1 MFRVFDKVEH
11 AWVQDCIY
19 LSPNDDLSIEKT
31 RKSLFGKTKLTLV
44 SEQRYIYQRDIG
56 LLDKNG
62 NLIFEG
68 DICST
73 KSEDVMGVIAY
84 VPQHAS
90 YYLLDDRDMKYY
102 PLGEE
107 RCKQLEVIGNIF
119 EREGIVSMIESGGDE
134 NADS

>member
-1 MFRVFDKVEH
+1 MYRVYDNKEKG
-11 AWVQDCIY
+11 WVQDCIY
-19 LSPNDDLSIEKT
+19 LSPNNDLSMEKT
-31 RKSLFGKTKLTLV
+31 KKSLFGKSKLTLV
-44 SEQRYIYQRDIG
+44 SEQRYTYQRDIG

-73 KSEDVMGVIAY
+73 NSGDVMGVIAY
-84 VPQHAS
+84 IPEHAS
-90 YYLLDDRDMKYY
+90 YYLLDDREMKYY

-107 RCKQLEVIGNIF
+107 RCKQLEVVGNVF
-119 EREGIVSMIESGGDE
+119 EREGLISMIESGGDE